1 MRFRKFSFLLILVSV
16 AAASFGVTAAARRPY
31 FRFIGLLGGA
41 QTLPTRSAV
50 PWVPYEIT
58 LRQYA
63 TIPDSD
69 RTITA
74 ADMVRAVRGDGASVE
89 TVTSYRVDGSVGG
102 RARYL
107 DLPGGI
113 HIKTEEDLGLMT
125 ATKDQNADE
134 AFIRRQLDP
143 SQSCAVS
150 LSGGHP
156 FQVPVI
162 ADETFLG
169 MSVKRIYLGGDTSR
183 QTFWRSPA
191 LRCAELRAMVER
203 IDPRTGKVVGI
214 SDRVAVTIHEG
225 DPDTA
230 LFELPHG
237 FRNVAPSER
246 ASAHAHYC
254 CNATLTATDLAR
266 IAPADEH
273 FEKYRF
279 DF

>member
-1 MRFRKFSFLLILVSV
+1 MRFRNFSFLLILASV
-16 AAASFGVTAAARRPY
+16 VAASFGVTAAARRPY

-41 QTLPTRSAV
+41 QTLPARSAV

-63 TIPDSD
+63 SVPDSD

-74 ADMVRAVRGDGASVE
+74 ADMVRAVRRDGASVE
-89 TVTSYRVDGSVGG
+89 TLTNYRVDGSVEG

-113 HIKTEEDLGLMT
+113 HITTEEDLGLMT
-125 ATKDQNADE
+125 ATKDPNADE
-134 AFIRRQLDP
+134 AFTRRQLDP
-143 SQSCAVS
+143 SQACAVS

-162 ADETFLG
+162 TEETYLG
-169 MSVKRIYLGGDTSR
+169 MSVKRIYLGEDTTR

-191 LRCAELRAMVER
+191 LRCAELRAVVER
-203 IDPRTGKVVGI
+203 VDPQTRKVVGI
-214 SDRVAVTIHEG
+214 SETVTTTIREG
-225 DPDTA
+225 DPDAA
-230 LFELPHG
+230 LFELPRG
-237 FRNVAPSER
+237 FRNVPPTER
-246 ASAHAHYC
+246 ASAHAHNC
-254 CNATLTATDLAR
+254 CNATLTDSQLAA
-266 IAPADEH
+266 IGPADEH
-273 FEKYRF
+273 FKKFRF